1 MWQYGGV
8 GGEEALLCYMAAPK
22 RDESDP
28 VPTLQ
33 EPPPPHP
40 HMVREEIMTKDML

>member
-1 MWQYGGV
+1 MWQYGGRS
-8 GGEEALLCYMAAPK
+8 GETQLCYMAAPK

-33 EPPPPHP
+33 EPLPP